1 MSHGR
6 FDNPVV
12 AALAGIKDF
21 FRKQKLTNRLKDT
34 DLADGKTILIT
45 GANSGLGFGLAV
57 DFAKRGGRVIMACRR
72 QIPESGEKVKKL
84 SGSDFVEMRHLD
96 LSKLDSIHAFCDGLA
111 KDNVKPDITILNAG
125 VALAKARKTDSGQEE
140 MFFVNYLSN
149 VILTRLMFYKG
160 LVPLKNYSA
169 LPRII
174 FISSDSHQG
183 SSFIDYDEFGKYID
197 YGTSK
202 GISNYSYFKLLLNTY
217 AVELSRRLNNGE
229 FKAGV
234 NVICPGPVSSNIIKE
249 APLPLRMVLKGIFS
263 IIFKSPAEAAKA
275 VVYMSLSD
283 DYESKTEE
291 YLHMFNP
298 KKMDEK
304 VYIPEEG
311 EKLWNESMALWHSI
325 DNKAVQSKKAGNVS
339 SPKNIVGKK
348 ENIDSR

>member
-12 AALAGIKDF
+12 AALAGVKDF
-21 FRKQKLTNRLKDT
+21 FRKQKLSERLKDT
-34 DLADGKTILIT
+34 DRADGKTILIT

-72 QIPESGEKVKKL
+72 QIPAAGEKVKKL
-84 SGSDFVEMRHLD
+84 SGSELVEMRHLD
-96 LSKLDSIHAFCDGLA
+96 LSKLDSIHSFCDGLVQ
-111 KDNVKPDITILNAG
+111 DGIKPDITILNAG

-149 VILTRLMFYKG
+149 VILTHLMLDKE
-160 LVPLKNYSA
+160 LIPIENTTDPSRV
-169 LPRII
+169 I

-183 SSFIDYDEFGKYID
+183 SSHVDYDEFGKYIE

-202 GISNYSYFKLLLNTY
+202 GIANYSYFKLVLNTY
-217 AVELSRRLNNGE
+217 AVELSRRLNRNGRP
-229 FKAGV
+229 KAGI
-234 NVICPGPVSSNIIKE
+234 NVICPGPVASNIAKE
-249 APLPLRMVLKGIFS
+249 APQPLRMVLKGIFT
-263 IIFKSPAEAAKA
+263 IIFKSPANAAKA

-283 DYESKTEE
+283 DYKGKTEE

-311 EKLWNESMALWHSI
+311 KKLWDASMALWQSI
-325 DNKAVQSKKAGNVS
+325 DSKAVNG
-339 SPKNIVGKK
+339 I
-348 ENIDSR
+348 